1 MKKCYLFFFF
11 LLLTKPLFAQ
21 FVVSDPASI
30 SQRIALFMEELG
42 EKLIDRNELVAQ
54 TFNTTEML
62 KQAQEGLQKLQK
74 VSAYVQGAKISY
86 EIIDEG
92 VKLANQVQD
101 IQQNMSKLT
110 HLTDEE
116 IANALCFSAELGDY
130 IADKVEEANEM
141 LTGKKNTGEM
151 SDYERIQLLKSI
163 KKELKSLRS
172 ILSDVQKRFKN
183 KNSYALFE
191 DYTRSLTCEMIFF
204 GFDKK
209 YGLQTSQVESVV
221 KDVQKANKEK
231 EKAKKKKSTK

>member
-1 MKKCYLFFFF
+1 MLLCSLSVFRTSKIFDSLFNDILYSLIISWHIEKSTLYLFETSIIFSSF
-11 LLLTKPLFAQ
+11 LL
-21 FVVSDPASI
+21 SSI
-30 SQRIALFMEELG
+30 S
-42 EKLIDRNELVAQ
+42 D
-54 TFNTTEML
+54 
-62 KQAQEGLQKLQK
+62 
-74 VSAYVQGAKISY
+74 SS
-86 EIIDEG
+86 
-92 VKLANQVQD
+92 
-101 IQQNMSKLT
+101 S
-110 HLTDEE
+110 DEE
-116 IANALCFSAELGDY
+116 IANALCFSAELRDY

-231 EKAKKKKSTK
+231 AKKKK